1 MANDIIQKLLN
12 QAESNPTLFGDSKWK
27 DAIINGYKAIGNDYG
42 TLKTYHNNIFQMHI
56 NNIMKH

>member
-42 TLKTYHNNIFQMHI
+42 TLKHTHNNIFQMHI